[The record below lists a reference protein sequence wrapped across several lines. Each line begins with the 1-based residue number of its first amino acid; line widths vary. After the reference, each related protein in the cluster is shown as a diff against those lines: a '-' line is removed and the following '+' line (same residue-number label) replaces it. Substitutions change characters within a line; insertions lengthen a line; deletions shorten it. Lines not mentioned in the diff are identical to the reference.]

1 MTVTNGE
8 GPPPGLS
15 DGARDDRPWS
25 GGPVPDPVSLL
36 NAVGRSS
43 GPPWLGYLALGLSVL
58 LSLVVLVQE
67 TQLSELREQAERSS
81 RDAVAAGHVYQRRLA
96 ELEDR
101 TDALTER
108 LRRTLDPVAVARH
121 ALPSVF
127 RVTAGRASGTA
138 FAMARTPA
146 GGTYLLSNEHVV
158 EDVSK
163 GDKIRLSREGARH
176 TATLLAVNSRGDVAL
191 LETRTMIPLLRL
203 ATAPPVPGEPVV
215 VVGAPVGLEDTVTSG
230 VISKI
235 RPIPGRRQ
243 RYIQFDAAINPG
255 NSGGPVLDAG
265 GRVVGLATAK
275 VMDAEGIGFAV
286 PIGVACDSFD
296 SIC

>member
-15 DGARDDRPWS
+15 HGADDGRVSA
-25 GGPVPDPVSLL
+25 VPDLVHRLGDG
-36 NAVGRSS
+36 GRSP
-43 GPPWLGYLALGLSVL
+43 GRMRLAYLALGLSVL

-67 TQLSELREQAERSS
+67 TRLSQLRQQSDRSARDAAAAER
-81 RDAVAAGHVYQRRLA
+81 VYQRRLSA
-96 ELEDR
+96 IEAR
-101 TDALTER
+101 TDALTDR
-108 LRRTLDPVAVARH
+108 LRRTLDPVAVAKH

-138 FAMARTPA
+138 FAMARTPD
-146 GGTYLLSNEHVV
+146 GGTYLLTNEHVV

-163 GDKIRLSREGARH
+163 GDTVRLSREATRH
-176 TATLLAVNSRGDVAL
+176 TATLLAVNLRGDVAL
-191 LETRTMIPLLRL
+191 LHTRSRIPVLRL
-203 ATAPPVPGEPVV
+203 AAAPPVPGEPVV
-215 VVGAPVGLEDTVTSG
+215 VVGTPVGLEDTVTSG
-230 VISKI
+230 VVSKI

-243 RYIQFDAAINPG
+243 EYVQFDAAINPG
-255 NSGGPVLDAG
+255 NSGGPVLDVA

-296 SIC
+296 TIC